1 MVTTVAAEQV
11 PAADVRVL
19 QSAVAQLPEGSQ
31 VRILLDTLARALDRG
46 VGAALLEQDRQMTP
60 NEAADLLGMSRPH
73 LLTFMDAGALAF
85 TRVGSHRR
93 IAASDLAG
101 FAARREAAGK
111 FVAEATTGTSQTDA
125 RMIAQMAPV
134 TPEALAELDDL

>member
-11 PAADVRVL
+11 PAVDIQVL
-19 QSAVAQLPEGSQ
+19 ESAAAQLTEGSQ
-31 VRILLDTLARALDRG
+31 VRVLLDTLARALGRG
-46 VGAALLEQDRQMTP
+46 VGAALLEQDHQVTP

-73 LLTFMDAGALAF
+73 LLTFLDAGALAF

-93 IAASDLAG
+93 IGASDLAD

-111 FVAEATTGTSQTDA
+111 FLAEAKTGAAQTDA
-125 RMIAQMAPV
+125 HMISKMAPV
-134 TPEALAELDDL
+134 TPEALAELDAL